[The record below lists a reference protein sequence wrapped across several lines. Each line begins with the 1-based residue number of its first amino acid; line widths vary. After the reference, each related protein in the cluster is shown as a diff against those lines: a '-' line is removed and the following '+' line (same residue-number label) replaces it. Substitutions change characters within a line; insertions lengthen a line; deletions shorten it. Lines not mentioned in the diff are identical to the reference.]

1 MKNNLLKSLRK
12 RYYWRI
18 ENGNWVVYDKN
29 QNNEF
34 TIKKSNSNDAII
46 NLLVSS
52 IGVPFTCLE
61 VRKLKS
67 EKIRLKNRHQA
78 KFTNSFKMF

>member
-12 RYYWRI
+12 RYYWRL

-61 VRKLKS
+61 VRKLHSQK
-67 EKIRLKNRHQA
+67 KRLKTKYKT
-78 KFTNSFKMF
+78 KFTNTLSIF